1 MVSRSHLTDERN
13 THLVTKPRIVLV
25 NMRGTELDSLADL
38 LEMWNFTVLR
48 IDEAKTLSVLL
59 DDATPLI
66 VIFQFREFSES
77 EYELL
82 ASIRKTAPDLPI
94 LALSSFISVRDT
106 FRIAKS
112 GASEYLV
119 QPYSPEDLKRM
130 IAKYLEIASAERIGN
145 REARTLKSQ

>member
-1 MVSRSHLTDERN
+1 
-13 THLVTKPRIVLV
+13 LVTKPRVVLV
-25 NMRGTELDSLADL
+25 NMRGTDLDSLADL

-59 DDATPLI
+59 ADAGPLI
-66 VIFQFREFSES
+66 MIFQFREFSES
-77 EYELL
+77 EYDLL

-130 IAKYLEIASAERIGN
+130 IAKCLDVSPSQRIGEG
-145 REARTLKSQ
+145 EAGAMRSM

>member
-1 MVSRSHLTDERN
+1 MKTRN
-13 THLVTKPRIVLV
+13 RIVLV
-25 NMRGTELDSLADL
+25 NMRGTDLDSMADL
-38 LEMWNFTVLR
+38 LEMWSFTVLR
-48 IDEAKTLSVLL
+48 IDEAETLSVLL
-59 DDATPLI
+59 ADATPLI
-66 VIFQFREFSES
+66 MIFQFREFSEP

-112 GASEYLV
+112 GASECLV

-130 IAKYLEIASAERIGN
+130 IAKYLDISLSQQIGN
-145 REARTLKSQ
+145 GEADTLKSM

>member
-1 MVSRSHLTDERN
+1 METRN
-13 THLVTKPRIVLV
+13 RIVLV
-25 NMRGTELDSLADL
+25 NMRGTDLESLADL

-48 IDEAKTLSVLL
+48 IDEAETLSVLL
-59 DDATPLI
+59 ADATPLI
-66 VIFQFREFSES
+66 MIFQFREFSEP

-119 QPYSPEDLKRM
+119 QPYSPEDLRRM
-130 IAKYLEIASAERIGN
+130 IAKYLDISLSQRIGN
-145 REARTLKSQ
+145 GKADTLKSL